1 MAGNRNLK
9 PDVSCGKPANATD
22 RKRVS
27 TAEWSDVNAVYR
39 ILGGSMPSLEGSRDT
54 VWPEL
59 CCAMH
64 GWLKENE
71 AQHALI
77 IDILIQIGRRG
88 YPTRLS
94 MGIG

>member
-1 MAGNRNLK
+1 MTGYRKLSLG
-9 PDVSCGKPANATD
+9 VSLDSPANVKNRSRFSA
-22 RKRVS
+22 
-27 TAEWSDVNAVYR
+27 AEWSEVNAMYR
-39 ILGGSMPSLEGSRDT
+39 ILGGSMPSLQGSRDT

-59 CCAMH
+59 CHAMH
-64 GWLKENE
+64 GWLKDNE
-71 AQHALI
+71 AQRALI